1 MTIRKHFLVSGRVQG
16 VGFRYT
22 AARVAEKY
30 GLTGWVRN
38 NHDET
43 VEMEVQ
49 GPKELVDT
57 YIRRVQLSS
66 VWMKIE
72 HVEESDM
79 DVINEEGF
87 HVRF

>member
-1 MTIRKHFLVSGRVQG
+1 MTIRKHFLMSGRVQG

-22 AARVAEKY
+22 AARVAGKY

-38 NHDET
+38 NYDET
-43 VEMEVQ
+43 VELEIQ
-49 GPKELVDT
+49 GPRELVDT

-79 DVINEEGF
+79 DVIDEEGF
-87 HVRF
+87 QVRF

>member
-1 MTIRKHFLVSGRVQG
+1 MMIRKHFVVSGRVQG

-38 NHDET
+38 REDET
-43 VEMEVQ
+43 VELEIQ

-57 YIRRVQLSS
+57 YIKRVQLSS
-66 VWMKIE
+66 VWMRIE
-72 HVEESDM
+72 HVEETDIA
-79 DVINEEGF
+79 VIDEKSF
-87 HVRF
+87 RVRY

>member
-22 AARVAEKY
+22 AARVAGKY

-38 NHDET
+38 NYDGT
-43 VEMEVQ
+43 VELEIQ
-49 GPKELVDT
+49 GPRELVDT

-79 DVINEEGF
+79 DVIDEEGF
-87 HVRF
+87 QVRF